1 MIKRAS
7 LYLRRKYKR
16 TILLLILLFVLAFS
30 LAVGLSMWGS
40 VNTVTKD
47 VQDRL
52 GTGFVFKMPPLDPMD
67 TTYYQ
72 PVHLRDGGRT
82 KAYVGATLDKQLAD
96 EVMGIDGVSAYN
108 GEMTQWIQVEDIE
121 LYPGAMEFRTEDA
134 LVNHSWMSTIEL
146 NYEDMGGFEYYQ
158 TKGSETT
165 VYGNT
170 DTNLYDKF
178 RTGAFELIAG
188 RHITATDKQKVLISD
203 ELAER
208 NQLDIG
214 DTFHISLWNK
224 HLGKYDPFDQVLGS
238 WELEIVGI
246 FHVNGY
252 QPTGIWVHEDKISYN
267 WLLSDEDTVAQINR
281 TWDLGRYTDYVRDL
295 QYENLTFFVDDADK
309 LQPIMEQVEQLDVA
323 GIGFFELAADD
334 TMYSSTVEPLN
345 SIKTLALAAMAII
358 MLGCLIVLCIVF
370 TMWIRSRRREIAI
383 YLSLG
388 IRKVEILGQFII
400 EAAVVAVAASVV
412 AFAVCQ
418 PVANAIGN
426 SMLST
431 AVAEAAPEEKV
442 YSEEEL
448 YELAV
453 SGDTTE
459 EFALDSGTYAGPEY
473 IDFQFGLAEM
483 LILVA
488 AEFLIIIAAIC
499 KGGSFI
505 FKLQPRQIMTTLS

>member
-16 TILLLILLFVLAFS
+16 TILLLVLLFVLAFS

-108 GEMTQWIQVEDIE
+108 GEMTQWIHVDDIE
-121 LYPGAMEFRTEDA
+121 IYPGAMTLRTEEA
-134 LVNHSWMSTIEL
+134 LNDPRRIRTIER
-146 NYEDMGGFEYYQ
+146 NYESQGGFEYYQ
-158 TKGSETT
+158 TEGTET
-165 VYGNT
+165 VIYGNT
-170 DTNLYDKF
+170 NTALYDKF
-178 RTGAFELIAG
+178 RTGAFELISG
-188 RHITATDKQKVLISD
+188 RHITPTDKQKVLISD
-203 ELAER
+203 EIAER
-208 NQLDIG
+208 NQLNVG

-388 IRKVEILGQFII
+388 ICKVEILGQFIT
-400 EAAVVAVAASVV
+400 EAAVVAVAASVI

-418 PVANAIGN
+418 PVADAIGN
-426 SMLST
+426 GVLSS
-431 AVAEAAPEEKV
+431 VVVEVAPEEKTYTEDEIYQAAISGQV
-442 YSEEEL
+442 SEL
-448 YELAV
+448 
-453 SGDTTE
+453 
-459 EFALDSGTYAGPEY
+459 FAYDSGTYAGPEH